1 LKKQNRGSQFPS
13 NQTSTHSTSEK
24 EFWDESYYH
33 LKQDTFSELE
43 SLIGWDFEGRRKKIK
58 ETKRKA
64 KEREQRKQRNIRV
77 LKEIKSFAQ
86 AHGYAY
92 EVVEEG
98 VLITSI
104 QDKWCINFHKDHL
117 SLFHKN
123 QLGHTTHYH
132 HQRDFSYKAVSSIG
146 TYIKGHDD
154 YVSFERKNAWKKEV

>member
-1 LKKQNRGSQFPS
+1 MTCLKKQKQNPSPSSQ
-13 NQTSTHSTSEK
+13 NEK
-24 EFWDESYYH
+24 VFWDDSYYR

-43 SLIGWDFEGRRKKIK
+43 SLIGWDFEGRRQKIK
-58 ETKRKA
+58 DKKRKA
-64 KEREQRKQRNIRV
+64 REREKRKQQNVRV
-77 LKEIKSFAQ
+77 LKEVKAFSRAY
-86 AHGYAY
+86 GYVY

-104 QDKWCINFHKDHL
+104 QDKWCIKFHKDHL

-132 HQRDFSYKAVSSIG
+132 HQRDFSYEAVTSIG

-154 YVSFERKNAWKKEV
+154 FVSFERKTAWKKEV